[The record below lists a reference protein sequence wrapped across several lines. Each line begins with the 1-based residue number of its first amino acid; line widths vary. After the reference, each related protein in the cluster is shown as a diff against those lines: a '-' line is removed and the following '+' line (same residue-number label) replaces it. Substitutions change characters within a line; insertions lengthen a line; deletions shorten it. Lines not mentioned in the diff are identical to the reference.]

1 MDKPKLVYFLFQ
13 VGRGKKKKKRV
24 LFLHLLLGVTAEEPA
39 S

>member
-13 VGRGKKKKKRV
+13 VGRGKKKKRV